1 MDRQTGEI
9 HNYTK
14 KQGVIHTEIIP
25 PKNVKVD
32 EIDREDLWNL
42 AEQAEK
48 RKDARVAR
56 EFVIAIPHE
65 ISRERQIEVA
75 KEFSKYLS
83 DRYEVV
89 ADLAVH
95 EPSKEGNDKN
105 VHAHIMITTRKIA
118 VDKESKAISLTAKST
133 LELSNSKR
141 KSLGLKTTQDDI
153 KEIREA
159 WAEIANRALKR
170 EGVKERIDHRSYE
183 DQGQEQIPTKHEGV
197 VVTEMRRKGHIVG
210 VAQLNEE
217 IKEENRFIRSI
228 KIEEQ
233 QNHKPS
239 FLERVGLKKVE
250 KIEENLPPISEV
262 VKRIDK
268 KIVEVEQTKL
278 EASYEKIII
287 QNEIRSEIRA
297 KESAEYARKQAER
310 IAKKDPLES
319 EYKQAVYGDSN
330 HDITSYSE
338 LLDMN
343 RFIATVKAGGKKTEL
358 LEKMKNKYGTFQE
371 AKQPTSENKPQ
382 IEPKGYKGAQW
393 FTVQPKNTEER
404 QETTQIKSQ
413 FKKIL
418 AENRVEKDT
427 RVARPV
433 QKAPVQELA
442 GNDKPTI
449 NKCLERVATIDQ
461 GEPVK
466 RKAKLDGEAP
476 VLELPDNETLSIKEE
491 FKRVLAEKQG
501 QSEVNVSPAANEIK
515 IKDDGWDMDR

>member
-1 MDRQTGEI
+1 MAIYHCTTKPISRSSGRSATASCAYRSGEKIVDRQTGEI

-32 EIDREDLWNL
+32 EIEREDLWNL

-118 VDKESKAISLTAKST
+118 VDKESKAISLTAKSA

-278 EASYEKIII
+278 EASYEKITI

-382 IEPKGYKGAQW
+382 IEPKGHKGAQW
-393 FTVQPKNTEER
+393 STVQPKNTEER

-433 QKAPVQELA
+433 QKAPAQELP
-442 GNDKPTI
+442 N
-449 NKCLERVATIDQ
+449 
-461 GEPVK
+461 
-466 RKAKLDGEAP
+466 
-476 VLELPDNETLSIKEE
+476 NENPYIKEE
-491 FKRVLAEKQG
+491 FKRVLAEKQE
-501 QSEVNVSPAANEIK
+501 QSEANISPAANEVK